1 MKILRTLFD
10 LAVVSLATAR
20 ARLDAEETRLA
31 DKARAVLEPDELSDE
46 AWLRAPLTKKEQQ
59 TVDAAVDDAG
69 RAVPWALAFAEKLA
83 DKLEEAA
90 GAAPATGDDMVAR
103 VAAALPERILSA
115 ETPTAPGGAVPWHER
130 WVDQPRR
137 PASPRAEFPCRD
149 CHQPLSD
156 HRLSGAGDVLCP
168 RDGEVRPAP
177 SNISPRLT
185 EDDVCRLNE
194 ETAKRAGISDATPV
208 VNRRGD
214 RLGSVVAPSTLGM
227 VRQASVLLE
236 RHLDVLRDAAYVG
249 FDPVPDEVQKA
260 AQALAHIAA
269 SIGEEALVVD
279 GTVSLVLSAAPT
291 VLLPSV
297 DRIHTGGSVRSFLPA
312 PRPLPM
318 ASTREV
324 RGFLVWG
331 ISVPD
336 DYRGHVELAVAA
348 SAGTRCAILH
358 QQKDGDPLFRF
369 LPTAL
374 LTTNETVVQLTPP
387 NARLFGSFVGPEEE
401 P

>member
-59 TVDAAVDDAG
+59 AVDTAVDDVAAG
-69 RAVPWALAFAEKLA
+69 RAVPWARELAEKLA
-83 DKLEEAA
+83 DKLEEEAA
-90 GAAPATGDDMVAR
+90 SASPATGDDMVAR
-103 VAAALPERILSA
+103 VASALPDKIVSA
-115 ETPTAPGGAVPWHER
+115 ETPATPGGAVPWDER
-130 WVDQPRR
+130 WVDRPRQP
-137 PASPRAEFPCRD
+137 FLCRD
-149 CHQPLSD
+149 CHQTLSA
-156 HRLSGAGDVLCP
+156 HRLSREGDVLCP

-194 ETAKRAGISDATPV
+194 ETAKRAGISDATPI

-236 RHLDVLRDAAYVG
+236 RHLDVLREAAYVG
-249 FDPVPDEVQKA
+249 FDPVPTEVQKA

-297 DRIHTGGSVRSFLPA
+297 DRIHTGGFVRPFLPA

-336 DYRGHVELAVAA
+336 DYRGHIELAVAA
-348 SAGTRCAILH
+348 SSGTRCAILH

-374 LTTNETVVQLTPP
+374 LTTNETVVQITPP